1 MFSSK
6 PRCSSLLLL
15 ATFYL
20 LLSPAQA
27 RPIQLPSWL
36 TNMLPEKGATLDDEI
51 KCYSL
56 PYGGIGFLSHVLT
69 YWTILVLGF
78 GRKPYWPWR
87 RLSSG
92 KFDLCLS
99 ILQLTITVAIAS
111 FTIARCRSR
120 WQFILLAVWKLV
132 MSMVVGAWGVSASRN
147 AIKASKYEPLPKST
161 GVDLADPPH
170 KAPRIIW
177 SSEDATWLTLF
188 IYAAAAVVGLVGL
201 ISLVV
206 ENFWIPGVW
215 KITTVFGSLILG
227 TGLACLALWWCVDAS
242 GEKEGVNRHRKRKA
256 LLRGLSFSSFG
267 VIPTLMLILAAFYSD
282 WVLGALAGSLVG
294 VPSGDNAY
302 LYWVSNWSFLFIV
315 ASSWLN
321 EMARHTLQ
329 RKG

>member
-6 PRCSSLLLL
+6 PRCASLLLL
-15 ATFYL
+15 ATFSL
-20 LLSPAQA
+20 LLLPAQA

-36 TNMLPEKGATLDDEI
+36 TNMLPEKGATVDDEI

-78 GRKPYWPWR
+78 GRKPYWPWS
-87 RLSSG
+87 RLSAG

-99 ILQLTITVAIAS
+99 ILQLFITVAIAS

-132 MSMVVGAWGVSASRN
+132 MGMVVGAWGISASRN
-147 AIKASKYEPLPKST
+147 AMKASKYDPLHKS
-161 GVDLADPPH
+161 
-170 KAPRIIW
+170 PRIW

-188 IYAAAAVVGLVGL
+188 IYAAAAGVGLVGL
-201 ISLVV
+201 ISLVI

-242 GEKEGVNRHRKRKA
+242 GGKEGVHRHRHSKA
-256 LLRGLSFSSFG
+256 LLRGLGFSSLG

-282 WVLGALAGSLVG
+282 WVLGALARNLVG

-302 LYWVSNWSFLFIV
+302 LYWVSN
-315 ASSWLN
+315 
-321 EMARHTLQ
+321 
-329 RKG
+329 

>member
-6 PRCSSLLLL
+6 PRCSSLLL
-15 ATFYL
+15 ATFSL
-20 LLSPAQA
+20 LLSPAQT

-36 TNMLPEKGATLDDEI
+36 INMLPEKGATLDDEI

-78 GRKPYWPWR
+78 GRKPYWPWS
-87 RLSSG
+87 RLSAG

-99 ILQLTITVAIAS
+99 IMQLFITVAIAS

-132 MSMVVGAWGVSASRN
+132 MGMVVGAWGISASRN
-147 AIKASKYEPLPKST
+147 AMKASKYDPLHKS
-161 GVDLADPPH
+161 
-170 KAPRIIW
+170 PRIW

-206 ENFWIPGVW
+206 ENFRIPGVW

-227 TGLACLALWWCVDAS
+227 TGLACLAL
-242 GEKEGVNRHRKRKA
+242 
-256 LLRGLSFSSFG
+256 
-267 VIPTLMLILAAFYSD
+267 
-282 WVLGALAGSLVG
+282 
-294 VPSGDNAY
+294 
-302 LYWVSNWSFLFIV
+302 
-315 ASSWLN
+315 
-321 EMARHTLQ
+321 
-329 RKG
+329 